1 MQEEKLRLRGV
12 RVGALPILN
21 RFIERMGLEEEL
33 TLALKNPGYADA
45 LLALIKNILV
55 ERNALYAVGEWVALY
70 DVGLVAQ
77 GKIGDDKLG
86 RALDRLFAADRAH
99 LQTRIVLAVMNG
111 FDLKMEQIHNDTTS
125 VMVRGAYNGQN
136 AKAVQLQARAQQR
149 APTRSQAARLQPLRN
164 GRRRRARALQGVR
177 RQPDRRWDP
186 SANVEPAAHFAAA
199 SALHLRRRLQAV
211 HREELTND

>member
-1 MQEEKLRLRGV
+1 MQEEKLRLRGL

-21 RFIERMGLEEEL
+21 RFIERIG
-33 TLALKNPGYADA
+33 
-45 LLALIKNILV
+45 
-55 ERNALYAVGEWVALY
+55 LYAVGEWVALY

-86 RALDRLFAADRAH
+86 RALDRLFAADRAT

-136 AKAVQLQARAQQR
+136 AKAVQLKRGH
-149 APTRSQAARLQPLRN
+149 SKE
-164 GRRRRARALQGVR
+164 RR
-177 RQPDRRWDP
+177 PDLKQLVY
-186 SANVEPAAHFAAA
+186 S
-199 SALHLRRRLQAV
+199 
-211 HREELTND
+211 

>member
-70 DVGLVAQ
+70 DVGLVAGQ
-77 GKIGDDKLG
+77 
-86 RALDRLFAADRAH
+86 DRR
-99 LQTRIVLAVMNG
+99 R
-111 FDLKMEQIHNDTTS
+111 
-125 VMVRGAYNGQN
+125 
-136 AKAVQLQARAQQR
+136 QAR
-149 APTRSQAARLQPLRN
+149 TCSRSAVCRGSR
-164 GRRRRARALQGVR
+164 
-177 RQPDRRWDP
+177 
-186 SANVEPAAHFAAA
+186 
-199 SALHLRRRLQAV
+199 HLA
-211 HREELTND
+211 